1 MKLKAQVLIDADP
14 DSVWQIFNRSDV
26 IAEHVGTVTEAR
38 EPDLIM
44 GLWQGER
51 SSAVVVNHFESINE
65 RQTRWVA
72 YWNFTLQGV
81 RKLKAVLG
89 ARGMERDLQD
99 RMERFKLRIETELQ
113 QHSGRHD
120 VT

>member
-14 DSVWQIFNRSDV
+14 DAVWRIFNRSDV

-38 EPDLIM
+38 EPDLVM

-51 SSAVVVNHFESINE
+51 SSAVVVNHFESISPA
-65 RQTRWVA
+65 QTRWVA

-81 RKLKAVLG
+81 RKLKAVFG
-89 ARGMERDLQD
+89 AGSMESDLQD
-99 RMERFKLRIETELQ
+99 RMERFKLRVETELQ
-113 QHSGRHD
+113 QHSGGDD

>member
-14 DSVWQIFNRSDV
+14 ATVWRIFNRPDV
-26 IAEHVGTVTEAR
+26 IADHVGTVTEAR

-44 GLWQGER
+44 GLWEGER
-51 SSAVVVNHFESINE
+51 GRAVVVNHFETIDE

-72 YWNFTLQGV
+72 YWKHTLQGI

-89 ARGMERDLQD
+89 SRGMEKALQD
-99 RMERFKLRIETELQ
+99 RMQRFKLQVETELQ
-113 QHSGRHD
+113 QHAGRDD

>member
-14 DSVWQIFNRSDV
+14 ASIWRIFNEADV
-26 IAEHVGTVTEAR
+26 IAENVGTVTEAR
-38 EPDLIM
+38 EPDLVM
-44 GLWQGER
+44 GLWEGDR
-51 SSAVVVNHFESINE
+51 STAVVVNHFEAIDE

-81 RKLKAVLG
+81 RKLKGVFAAG
-89 ARGMERDLQD
+89 RMERDLED
-99 RMERFKLRIETELQ
+99 RMGRFKLRVETELQ
-113 QHSGRHD
+113 QQSGSHD

>member
-14 DSVWQIFNRSDV
+14 PTVWDIFNRPDV

-38 EPDLIM
+38 EPDLVM
-44 GLWQGER
+44 GLWEGER
-51 SSAVVVNHFESINE
+51 STAVVVNHFEALNE

-72 YWNFTLQGV
+72 YWNFTLQGMQ
-81 RKLKAVLG
+81 KLKGVFASG
-89 ARGMERDLQD
+89 GMERELQN
-99 RMERFKLRIETELQ
+99 RMERFKLLVETKLQ
-113 QHSGRHD
+113 QQSGSDD